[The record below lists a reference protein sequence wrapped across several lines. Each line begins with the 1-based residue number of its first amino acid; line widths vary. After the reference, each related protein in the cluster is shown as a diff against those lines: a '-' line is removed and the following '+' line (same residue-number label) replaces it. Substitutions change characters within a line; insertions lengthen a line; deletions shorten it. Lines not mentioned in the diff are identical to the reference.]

1 MAAAERCQ
9 AEFDYDFKRGV
20 PLSAFLYQRAL
31 AGAWTHIGRN
41 GRTLATSSGRT
52 EARTTKQR
60 APAVSVL
67 ESYSSSGSL
76 QCALLELSSAER
88 RLIRQLFWKKIP
100 EHKVATN
107 LKISQTGGEQH
118 ASGKSFA
125 TCAGDCWM
133 SESLLC
139 SQPRRFGAQRLSQL
153 NRRPRISAGLCH

>member
-1 MAAAERCQ
+1 MTSNAASRRARSFINERLL
-9 AEFDYDFKRGV
+9 ARGLISAGMGV
-20 PLSAFLYQRAL
+20 RSPLHPGGRKPGRPSN
-31 AGAWTHIGRN
+31 GAC
-41 GRTLATSSGRT
+41 
-52 EARTTKQR
+52 
-60 APAVSVL
+60 VSVL

-100 EHKVATN
+100 KHKVATN

-118 ASGKSFA
+118 ASGKSFT